1 MRPSTLVSSLA
12 FCHWSTPP
20 LLSTAYASISAVIK
34 VLAGVALGYVLF
46 TQPQARQVTADLL
59 RAAADALSPA
69 EGTKTPQERLNGLI
83 TGQ

>member
-1 MRPSTLVSSLA
+1 M
-12 FCHWSTPP
+12 
-20 LLSTAYASISAVIK
+20 IK

-69 EGTKTPQERLNGLI
+69 EGTKTPQERLNSLI